1 MCAIVYNE
9 KDTQI
14 PKFNLAQI
22 YIASDCKVVSVFR
35 FGDWRCCFEDIA
47 IRAFLRNYI
56 FHNSV
61 SRRREQRD
69 RLEGEEGGWTR
80 EDMEGLEQV
89 GRRLRG

>member
-1 MCAIVYNE
+1 MCAIVYNG
-9 KDTQI
+9 KDDQI

-22 YIASDCKVVSVFR
+22 YIASYCKVVSV
-35 FGDWRCCFEDIA
+35 WRCCFEDIA

-56 FHNSV
+56 FYNSV

-69 RLEGEEGGWTR
+69 RLEGEEGGWPR